1 MTDRVSASIKV
12 GGVLAATQLTEFIN
26 LIGCEGLGPDW
37 DEGFGN
43 EAELRTYLADGD
55 AGVTFYAH
63 EVRGGEF
70 EDLQAFCVIQGSDP
84 SRTSS
89 RTWSGSICRKR
100 RRSSSAAKPTPSFK
114 APRHEPH
121 ERLFHAEAR

>member
-1 MTDRVSASIKV
+1 MADHVSASIKV
-12 GGVLAATQLTEFIN
+12 GGVLAATQLAEFIN

-37 DEGFGN
+37 DGGFGN

-70 EDLQAFCVIQGSDP
+70 EDLQAFCVSQGLTYVLTYDGYGGEWGQDAASADR
-84 SRTSS
+84 RT
-89 RTWSGSICRKR
+89 
-100 RRSSSAAKPTPSFK
+100 P
-114 APRHEPH
+114 AP
-121 ERLFHAEAR
+121 A